1 MVVVSDLVENVND
14 IHPPR
19 KQKVGRRLA
28 NWALAETYGKPQGKY
43 RHASFASMKIKGQ
56 KAVIEFNDA
65 KAGIHSDD
73 KPVETLEICD
83 ASGVFPPA
91 RAIIDDKDGSLIVWN
106 DAVRKPVAVRY
117 MFSNGGIGNL
127 KDTSGLPVAPFRTDS
142 PFIVAD
148 RAAAELAQEMA
159 LTDIEISGYDYKRG
173 KLKKGDKLFLN
184 RNYPINIV
192 PERFREFDMLI
203 REATPGRIDPAL
215 LGHSENRRHALRHCS
230 QERTDARRSLWL
242 AGSKGF
248 GNNVFHRQRG
258 CFAQNI
264 LQKSQSRKKGG
275 TSPNQGF
282 LRNHTD
288 SPDN

>member
-1 MVVVSDLVENVND
+1 
-14 IHPPR
+14 
-19 KQKVGRRLA
+19 
-28 NWALAETYGKPQGKY
+28 
-43 RHASFASMKIKGQ
+43 MKIKGQ

-65 KAGIHSDD
+65 EGGIHSDD

-83 ASGVFPPA
+83 ASGVFHPA

-148 RAAAELAQEMA
+148 RAAADLAQEMA

-203 REATPGRIDPAL
+203 REATPGELTQP
-215 LGHSENRRHALRHCS
+215 CS
-230 QERTDARRSLWL
+230 VIPKTDGMLYVIARKNERTLEDLYGWREVKDSEITYSPPKGMFRS
-242 AGSKGF
+242 KY
-248 GNNVFHRQRG
+248 
-258 CFAQNI
+258 FA
-264 LQKSQSRKKGG
+264 KKPKQEKRWNFPEPRIFAE
-275 TSPNQGF
+275 SY
-282 LRNHTD
+282 R
-288 SPDN
+288 

>member
-1 MVVVSDLVENVND
+1 M
-14 IHPPR
+14 
-19 KQKVGRRLA
+19 
-28 NWALAETYGKPQGKY
+28 
-43 RHASFASMKIKGQ
+43 
-56 KAVIEFNDA
+56 IEFNDA
-65 KAGIHSDD
+65 EGGSTATTNPSKRSRYATPPESFH
-73 KPVETLEICD
+73 
-83 ASGVFPPA
+83 PA

-264 LQKSQSRKKGG
+264 LQKSQSRKKVELPRTKDFCGIIPIAP
-275 TSPNQGF
+275 TIKYE
-282 LRNHTD
+282 D
-288 SPDN
+288 E